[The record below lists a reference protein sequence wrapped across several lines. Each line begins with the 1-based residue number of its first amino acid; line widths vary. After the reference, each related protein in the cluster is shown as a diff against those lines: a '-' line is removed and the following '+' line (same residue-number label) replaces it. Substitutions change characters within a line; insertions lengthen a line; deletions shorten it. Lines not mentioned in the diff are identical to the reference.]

1 MVDTRVQT
9 NLVHNG
15 DTSLLALLI
24 QLHHSRRDVRGRD
37 NVLLGADGRLD
48 DQSVEGVGDQGD
60 GNIMLRE
67 SLIESF
73 FIADV
78 EGNGSGVLKAFAEL
92 LGALEGSAG
101 CG

>member
-9 NLVHNG
+9 NLVHDG

-24 QLHHSRRDVRGRD
+24 QLHHSRRNVRGRD
-37 NVLLGADGRLD
+37 NMFLGADSRLD
-48 DQSVEGVGDQGD
+48 NQGVEGVGDQGD
-60 GNIMLRE
+60 DDIVLRE
-67 SLIESF
+67 SLVKGLV
-73 FIADV
+73 IANV
-78 EGNGSGVLKAFAEL
+78 EGNGSGVLEAFAEL